1 MFLSPVRVFSSS
13 FDEASASAHVTIE
26 GQIPTPG
33 ECDDPIVE
41 LFRPIRYQVV
51 QDVFFTIIVKHE
63 KDRITC
69 TILPS
74 NRRNRTP
81 EELMKVT
88 KKALLGSGEEKGVLT
103 QYIDILENFFRDDEG
118 LKAFL
123 DKAKQAAQA
132 DGSERS
138 SLCAE
143 CNEII
148 KIFVRK
154 NNLEMPSLR
163 ARKAEILKHNEE
175 AHLAADI
182 L

>member
-13 FDEASASAHVTIE
+13 FDEATASAHVTIE

-51 QDVFFTIIVKHE
+51 QDVFFTIIVTHE
-63 KDRITC
+63 KDRIAC

-81 EELMKVT
+81 EELAKVT
-88 KKALLGSGEEKGVLT
+88 RKALLGTAGQEGVLAK
-103 QYIDILENFFRDDEG
+103 YVHILEQFFQDEEG
-118 LKAFL
+118 LKLFL
-123 DKAKQAAQA
+123 EKAEQIIHA
-132 DGSERS
+132 DDTEKA
-138 SLCAE
+138 SLTTE
-143 CNEII
+143 CNELI
-148 KIFVRK
+148 KMFVRK
-154 NNLEMPSLR
+154 NNLEMPSIR
-163 ARKAEILKHNEE
+163 VRKAEILKNKGDKQ
-175 AHLAADI
+175 LSADI

>member
-41 LFRPIRYQVV
+41 LFRPIRYQVM
-51 QDVFFTIIVKHE
+51 QDVFFTIIVTHKT
-63 KDRITC
+63 DYITC

-81 EELMKVT
+81 EELIKVT
-88 KKALLGSGEEKGVLT
+88 KKALLGNAEEKGVLW
-103 QYIDILENFFRDDEG
+103 QYINILEKFFRDEEG

-123 DKAKQAAQA
+123 EKAEQVSKA
-132 DGSERS
+132 DERERS
-138 SLCAE
+138 SLCNE

-148 KIFVRK
+148 KVFVRK
-154 NNLEMPSLR
+154 NDLEMPSLK
-163 ARKAEILKHNEE
+163 ARKADILKRQRKT
-175 AHLAADI
+175 AKPTSD
-182 L
+182 

>member
-51 QDVFFTIIVKHE
+51 QDVFFTIIVTHKKE
-63 KDRITC
+63 YITC

-81 EELMKVT
+81 EELAKVT
-88 KKALLGSGEEKGVLT
+88 KRALLGSGNEKGVLS
-103 QYIDILENFFRDDEG
+103 QYIDVLENFFRDDEG

-123 DKAKQAAQA
+123 DKAEQITQAN
-132 DGSERS
+132 DSEHS
-138 SLCAE
+138 SLCTE

-148 KIFVRK
+148 KSFVRK
-154 NNLEMPSLR
+154 NNMEMPSLKV
-163 ARKAEILKHNEE
+163 RKAEILKKNGEK
-175 AHLAADI
+175 HLSADI
-182 L
+182 F